1 MSEQI
6 RVIKKKRGHGGGHH
20 GGAWKVAYADFVT
33 AMMAFFLVMWI
44 VGLNSAVKEAIA
56 AYFQDPV
63 AFMSA
68 VERGEKPFQVEGS
81 GIMTVPEM
89 KTEVTKDSMKLAEDR
104 HEQKRKFEEVKSSLE
119 RLIAEYPEF
128 KDLAKSIKVEVISE
142 GLRIDLIESSPDLFF
157 DSGSATTKPGT
168 KALLGK
174 MARELGRLPNKV
186 VIEGH
191 TDSRPYRGPHGWTNW
206 ELSTARAN
214 SARSVMEDA
223 GLRAGQMIEVRGLA
237 DTMPLDPKNRDSFK
251 NRRVSI
257 LLPFEMIPKYAEPS
271 ESKPRAS
278 EKKPADAQVM
288 KRINAVDKGV
298 VARPTSGH

>member
-6 RVIKKKRGHGGGHH
+6 RVIKKKRGHGGGHYS
-20 GGAWKVAYADFVT
+20 GAWKVAYADFVT

-56 AYFQDPV
+56 AYFQDPT

-81 GIMTVPEM
+81 GIMAVPEV
-89 KTEVTKDSMKLAEDR
+89 EVTKDSMKLAEER

-157 DSGSATTKPGT
+157 DSGSATMKPGT

-174 MARELGRLPNKV
+174 MARELGGLPNKV

-214 SARSVMEDA
+214 SARSVMERS

-237 DTMPLDPKNRDSFK
+237 DTMPLDPKNKDSFK

-257 LLPFEMIPKYAEPS
+257 LLPFEMMPRLVEPS
-271 ESKPRAS
+271 DPKPRAS
-278 EKKPADAQVM
+278 VKKPADAQVM
-288 KRINAVDKGV
+288 ERINAVDRSITAK
-298 VARPTSGH
+298 PTSGD